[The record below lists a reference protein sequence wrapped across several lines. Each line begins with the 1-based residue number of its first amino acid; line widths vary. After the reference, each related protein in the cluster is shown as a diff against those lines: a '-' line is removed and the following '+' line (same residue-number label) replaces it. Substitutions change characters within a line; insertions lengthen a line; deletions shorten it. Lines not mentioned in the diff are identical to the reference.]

1 MSLPPTLAQTRK
13 ISSDLNETLLLV
25 DFARLTMVLKKNLVY
40 TAMAMESQRNQ
51 DGHVFALQETRNRLQ
66 NVLERRRQAAVTEAS
81 NSTSTPSTNP
91 ASEAS
96 TSTSNPATT
105 PMTTPADPTAVP
117 DTKEPPE
124 GSQN

>member
-1 MSLPPTLAQTRK
+1 
-13 ISSDLNETLLLV
+13 
-25 DFARLTMVLKKNLVY
+25 MVLKKNLVY
-40 TAMAMESQRNQ
+40 DAKEMERQRNQ
-51 DGHVFALQETRNRLQ
+51 GGQGFALQETRNRLQ
-66 NVLERRRQAAVTEAS
+66 NVLERRRQAAVTEA
-81 NSTSTPSTNP
+81 NNATSTPATNP

-117 DTKEPPE
+117 DTKEPTE